1 MSAAERAIAA
11 DVKASLNG
19 DGAAFARIIDRY
31 QPTIGRRMTKFTR
44 DPNALEELVHDVF
57 VEAYTSLRN
66 YRGEAPL
73 EHWLQRIATRVG
85 YRYWK
90 QKSSVRIVSLDD
102 QPHVGAVQSN
112 TAAGSDAA
120 DDVGTIL
127 EQLAPRDRLV
137 LTLLYLESRSVAEAA
152 ELAGWSQTMV
162 KVQAYRARQR
172 FKKLYGAGQVIETA

>member
-1 MSAAERAIAA
+1 MRAAALYCTTSALTSSWVRTFITLVQTAKHTDHRQKPMSAAERAIAT

-19 DGAAFARIIDRY
+19 DGAAFARLIDRF
-31 QPTIGRRMTKFTR
+31 QATIARRMTKFTR

-90 QKSSVRIVSLDD
+90 QKSSVRTVS
-102 QPHVGAVQSN
+102 
-112 TAAGSDAA
+112 
-120 DDVGTIL
+120 
-127 EQLAPRDRLV
+127 
-137 LTLLYLESRSVAEAA
+137 
-152 ELAGWSQTMV
+152 
-162 KVQAYRARQR
+162 
-172 FKKLYGAGQVIETA
+172 